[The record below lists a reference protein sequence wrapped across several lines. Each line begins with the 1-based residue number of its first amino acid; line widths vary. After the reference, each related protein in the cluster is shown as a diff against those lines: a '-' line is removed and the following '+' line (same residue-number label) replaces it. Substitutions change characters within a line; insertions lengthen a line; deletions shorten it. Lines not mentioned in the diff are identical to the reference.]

1 MLITILLTEK
11 RLIEITASVNNSGA
25 VMGLPGSDSD
35 RMVSQLKTLPLHS
48 KLILCACINLL
59 DSDEKNT
66 EVTVEDVFKKYK
78 KLATGLN
85 ISWISQSKVSEHIK
99 ELEMLR
105 FLKCTYPR
113 KGQGRQIKSIQIFEP
128 AEIPGYVGVLK
139 EELSRHGR

>member
-1 MLITILLTEK
+1 MY
-11 RLIEITASVNNSGA
+11 NSGA
-25 VMGLPGSDSD
+25 VMGLLGTDSD
-35 RMVSQLKTLPLHS
+35 RMVNQLKTLPLHS

-59 DSDEKNT
+59 DKDEKNT

-78 KLATGLN
+78 KLATELN

-128 AEIPGYVGVLK
+128 SEIPRYAEVLK
-139 EELSRHGR
+139 EDLSRHGR

>member
-1 MLITILLTEK
+1 
-11 RLIEITASVNNSGA
+11 
-25 VMGLPGSDSD
+25 MGLLGTDSD
-35 RMVSQLKTLPLHS
+35 RMVNQLKTLPLHS
-48 KLILCACINLL
+48 KPILCACINLL
-59 DSDEKNT
+59 DRDEKNT

-128 AEIPGYVGVLK
+128 AEIPKYVEVLK
-139 EELSRHGR
+139 EELSRHGK

>member
-1 MLITILLTEK
+1 MLTEK

-25 VMGLPGSDSD
+25 VMGSPGSDSD
-35 RMVSQLKTLPLHS
+35 RMASQLKTLPLHS
-48 KLILCACINLL
+48 KLILCACIKLL
-59 DSDEKNT
+59 NRDEKNI

-105 FLKCTYPR
+105 FLKCTHPR
-113 KGQGRQIKSIQIFEP
+113 RG
-128 AEIPGYVGVLK
+128 
-139 EELSRHGR
+139 

>member
-1 MLITILLTEK
+1 MLIIILLTEK
-11 RLIEITASVNNSGA
+11 RLIEIIASVNNSGA
-25 VMGLPGSDSD
+25 VMGLLDTGSD
-35 RMVSQLKTLPLHS
+35 RMVNQLKTLPLHS

-59 DSDEKNT
+59 DRDEKST

-85 ISWISQSKVSEHIK
+85 ISWISQGKVSEHIK

-128 AEIPGYVGVLK
+128 AEVSRYTEILK
-139 EELSRHGR
+139 EDLSRHGR